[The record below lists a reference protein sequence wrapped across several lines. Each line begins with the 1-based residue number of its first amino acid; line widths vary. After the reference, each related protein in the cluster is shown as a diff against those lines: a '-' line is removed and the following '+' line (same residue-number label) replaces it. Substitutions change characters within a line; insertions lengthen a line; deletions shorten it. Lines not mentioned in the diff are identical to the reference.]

1 MQNAWCSIRKS
12 WLILNFITPVDKYM
26 CIVGNGWGQGKTEKG
41 AGLLG
46 NTSITA
52 TIQNE
57 SQSISIKYVPCVGW
71 SKPISNNEA
80 VLFCLL
86 CPGVGECECDL
97 WLAREQVLP
106 AMSTSLARLKDFL
119 LLTLC
124 ISIICKKQATGVG
137 ECECDLWLARE
148 QVLPAMSSLAI
159 LKDFLLITLCISII
173 CKKQATGVGE
183 CECDLWLAREQV
195 LPAMSTSLARLKDFL
210 LLTLCIS
217 IICK

>member
-1 MQNAWCSIRKS
+1 MASNYCSKFKNIYRIYKQQAVS
-12 WLILNFITPVDKYM
+12 STCVLWRR
-26 CIVGNGWGQGKTEKG
+26 GWGLGQTEKG
-41 AGLLG
+41 AVLLG

-71 SKPISNNEA
+71 SKPISNKEA

-97 WLAREQVLP
+97 WLAKEQVLP

-124 ISIICKKQATGVG
+124 ISIICKKRKSHTSNRGQIFKYCTCPAGRMTYNFHSSCKHMHLSFKSVCNKGVICNMTSSSNYFQSTHPTGRV
-137 ECECDLWLARE
+137 LWEELL
-148 QVLPAMSSLAI
+148 VLSRFHS
-159 LKDFLLITLCISII
+159 
-173 CKKQATGVGE
+173 
-183 CECDLWLAREQV
+183 
-195 LPAMSTSLARLKDFL
+195 
-210 LLTLCIS
+210 
-217 IICK
+217 